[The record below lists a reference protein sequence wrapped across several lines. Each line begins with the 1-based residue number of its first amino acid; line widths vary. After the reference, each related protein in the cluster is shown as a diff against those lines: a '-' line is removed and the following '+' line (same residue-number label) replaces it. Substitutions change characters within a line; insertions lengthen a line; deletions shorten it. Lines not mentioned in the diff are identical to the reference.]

1 MAEAHGATVPAMA
14 PAAKNPGKPR
24 KSADDKAGFAPWLLS
39 SPALLL
45 FIGLLLVPLLL
56 TVLLSFHAFDGTRG
70 VLPDYTWKNY
80 LEVFSDGY
88 YHEIF
93 LRTGGLA
100 LGVTL
105 LCVVFGV
112 PETLI
117 LARMKSPW
125 RALFLIV
132 ILGPLLISVV
142 VRTLGWAILFGNNGL
157 INSALLQLGIVS
169 EPVRLLFS
177 MTGVAIALTHVL
189 IPFMVISV
197 WANLQKLDPQI
208 ESAGLSLGA
217 SPLKVFW
224 RIMLPQLLPGI
235 LSGCIIV
242 FALAASAFAT
252 PSLLGGRKLKVV
264 ATAAYDEFLNTLN
277 WPLGATIAMLLLL
290 ANVVIILGAN
300 RWVERRFRQVF
311 DA

>member
-1 MAEAHGATVPAMA
+1 MAEASVALRTAGAGLPR
-14 PAAKNPGKPR
+14 R
-24 KSADDKAGFAPWLLS
+24 KSTEGAGAAPWLLA

-45 FIGLLLVPLLL
+45 FVGLLLVPLLL
-56 TVLLSFHAFDGTRG
+56 TALLSFHAFDGTRG
-70 VLPDYTWKNY
+70 VLPDYTWRNY

-105 LCVVFGV
+105 LCVLFGV

-157 INSALLQLGIVS
+157 INSTLMGLGITS

-197 WANLQKLDPQI
+197 WANLQKLDPQV
-208 ESAGLSLGA
+208 ENAGLSLGA
-217 SPLKVFW
+217 PPRKVFW
-224 RIMLPQLLPGI
+224 RVMLPQLLPGI
-235 LSGCIIV
+235 LSGGIIV
-242 FALAASAFAT
+242 FALSASAFAT
-252 PSLLGGRKLKVV
+252 PALLGGRKLKVV

-290 ANVVIILGAN
+290 ANVLIILGAN
-300 RWVERRFRQVF
+300 RWIERRFSQVF
-311 DA
+311 DT